1 MAASLLRWVVTVDTT
16 RMKDWKLL
24 DARGQRRTISRSM
37 AFYMQIQRRRLRR
50 GVDVHGRAFDAY
62 DPAYRVNKD
71 LAGRMVKNFWLRLSG
86 DMLRSQKSR
95 TRQRG
100 RVIESKAEF
109 TGDHARYRFNKKT
122 KGAGF
127 TVTLSRV
134 TGSKTPNALI
144 AAANNR
150 KRSFVGLSKPDFLK
164 LIDRFHK
171 ELHKEVV
178 KFWNTPEI

>member
-24 DARGQRRTISRSM
+24 DSKAQRRVIRRSM
-37 AFYMQIQRRRLRR
+37 AWYMQNQRKRIKR
-50 GVDVHGRAFDAY
+50 GVDVHGQAFEAY

-71 LAGRMVKNFWLRLSG
+71 LAGRMVKNYWLRLSG

-100 RVIESKAEF
+100 RVIEGRAEF
-109 TGDHARYRFNKKT
+109 SGSHAQYRFNKKK

-134 TGSKTPNALI
+134 TGKKTPNALI

-150 KRSFVGLSKPDFLK
+150 KRSFVGLSKADFLR
-164 LIDRFHK
+164 LINFFHK
-171 ELHKEVV
+171 TLHKEVV
-178 KFWNTPEI
+178 DFWNTPEI